1 MALTGVTNAH
11 GPSPSQQHAG
21 LHRAVWQLQ
30 QEVIRPNARFK
41 PTLPK
46 KSRVPI
52 IYRIKQQYYFSGI
65 LVFCKT
71 NWPYFE
77 PVNKQGTY
85 ETIETISLEKQ
96 GRFKLMPREWYD
108 GDKSLQVLLKKMAKA
123 EPQQPPPLPSQQPST
138 LPGNTILLSHK
149 QILDYRNCAVLKLD
163 TRIRCSR
170 TIVVLLYYLTY
181 FNWTFKATYQTLID
195 RVLVNLNS

>member
-1 MALTGVTNAH
+1 MPLEINISSLIYKDFLSLTTTLMALTRVTNAH

-108 GDKSLQVLLKKMAKA
+108 GDKS
-123 EPQQPPPLPSQQPST
+123 
-138 LPGNTILLSHK
+138 
-149 QILDYRNCAVLKLD
+149 
-163 TRIRCSR
+163 IRCRSFWKKWPKQSR
-170 TIVVLLYYLTY
+170 SSHLHC
-181 FNWTFKATYQTLID
+181 
-195 RVLVNLNS
+195 RHNSHQHCQVTRYS